1 VNLLMAVERATLIPT
16 PEDAAIQL
24 WVTQVLETANRSLSP
39 SPELSIRITDTD
51 EAAQFNETYRAKTGA
66 TNVLSF
72 PATPPPETNSGL
84 LGDLVICAPLVIE
97 EAQTQEKQANAH
109 WAHLVM
115 HGVLHLLG
123 YDHQTAAEAETM
135 ERLEI
140 SALARLGYANPYDIQ
155 TPLGSP

>member
-1 VNLLMAVERATLIPT
+1 MNLLITVERNTAIQT

-24 WVTQVLETANRSLSP
+24 WVTQAVAAANRSLPP

-72 PATPPPETNSGL
+72 PATPPPESNSGL
-84 LGDLVICAPLVIE
+84 LGDLVICAPLVIK
-97 EAQTQEKQANAH
+97 EAETQDKHTNAH

-123 YDHQTAAEAETM
+123 YDHQTAAEAEAM
-135 ERLEI
+135 EMLEI
-140 SALARLGYANPYDIQ
+140 SALASLGYANPYDSQ
-155 TPLGSP
+155 APLESP

>member
-1 VNLLMAVERATLIPT
+1 M
-16 PEDAAIQL
+16 
-24 WVTQVLETANRSLSP
+24 
-39 SPELSIRITDTD
+39 
-51 EAAQFNETYRAKTGA
+51 
-66 TNVLSF
+66 LSF

-84 LGDLVICAPLVIE
+84 LVDLVICAPLVIE

-155 TPLGSP
+155 TQLGSH

>member
-1 VNLLMAVERATLIPT
+1 MNLLMAVERTTLVPT
-16 PEDAAIQL
+16 PEDDAIQL
-24 WVTQVLETANRSLSP
+24 WVTQALKTANCSLSP

-51 EAAQFNETYRAKTGA
+51 EAAQFNEAYRAKTGA

-72 PATPPPETNSGL
+72 PAAPPPETNSGL

-97 EAQTQEKQANAH
+97 EAQTQDKQANAH

-135 ERLEI
+135 EMLEI

-155 TPLGSP
+155 APLGSR

>member
-1 VNLLMAVERATLIPT
+1 
-16 PEDAAIQL
+16 
-24 WVTQVLETANRSLSP
+24 
-39 SPELSIRITDTD
+39 
-51 EAAQFNETYRAKTGA
+51 
-66 TNVLSF
+66 
-72 PATPPPETNSGL
+72 
-84 LGDLVICAPLVIE
+84 
-97 EAQTQEKQANAH
+97 
-109 WAHLVM
+109 M

>member
-1 VNLLMAVERATLIPT
+1 MNLVMAVERATLVPT
-16 PEDAAIQL
+16 PKDDAIEL
-24 WVTQVLETANRSLSP
+24 WVTQALETANRSLSP

-72 PATPPPETNSGL
+72 PAAPPPETHSGL

-97 EAQTQEKQANAH
+97 EAQTQDKQAIAH

-123 YDHQTAAEAETM
+123 YDHQTAAEAEAM
-135 ERLEI
+135 EQLEI
-140 SALARLGYANPYDIQ
+140 NALACLGYADPYGIQ